1 MSKINKLATE
11 LLLEIS
17 AFAQLSP
24 SHEVNHAINLA
35 SNLVAATESLP
46 VNADAVIGATTPVVD
61 ETIVA
66 KEKVSETP
74 IDGPHDII
82 DNISKTLPLLD
93 PSTAVDNGPGPEST
107 QNNP

>member
-35 SNLVAATESLP
+35 SNLVAATDALP
-46 VNADAVIGATTPVVD
+46 VNADAVIASKPTAAETPEAD
-61 ETIVA
+61 
-66 KEKVSETP
+66 KVSVTP
-74 IDGPHDII
+74 IVDTQVLESFKDAAIVKAPDAE
-82 DNISKTLPLLD
+82 DTPQTEFT
-93 PSTAVDNGPGPEST
+93 TAG
-107 QNNP
+107 